1 MSTVLSSSDEAR
13 YLKEQKDEAR
23 YLEEQKLVF
32 EFAKHMTTLS
42 TGTIVLLATFLKDVF
57 KQPEWSS

>member
-23 YLEEQKLVF
+23 YEEEQKLVF
-32 EFAKHMTTLS
+32 EFVKHMTTLS
-42 TGTIVLLATFLKDVF
+42 TGTIVLLAT
-57 KQPEWSS
+57 S